1 MEELIYIDLEEL
13 IFIEVLDLKNKS
25 NKSTIIPKTNE
36 IFGNNL
42 FNFVE
47 VLFISKSNRLSPL
60 RMVDLG

>member
-25 NKSTIIPKTNE
+25 NKSTIIPETNE
-36 IFGNNL
+36 FFGNNL

>member
-36 IFGNNL
+36 FFGNNL

-47 VLFISKSNRLSPL
+47 VLLLANPI
-60 RMVDLG
+60 G

>member
-36 IFGNNL
+36 FFGNNL